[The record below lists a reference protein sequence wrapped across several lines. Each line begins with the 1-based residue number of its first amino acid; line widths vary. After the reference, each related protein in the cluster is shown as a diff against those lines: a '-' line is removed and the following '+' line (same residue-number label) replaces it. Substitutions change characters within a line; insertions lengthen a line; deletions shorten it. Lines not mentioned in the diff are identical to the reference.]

1 MLETGI
7 LLLFLAPGLAA
18 YAALYG
24 LFHNG
29 KAIAPEPPSANT
41 IEAVVVIAGMSLLV
55 HAGTAAL
62 FSANDLVCARFAGA
76 CPFRVPAPWLDPYR
90 SALDVVGGKGIGGH
104 AVTVALGGVAVQSG
118 LTYAAIR
125 LWLRRK
131 ARQDQLPPWIYGWA
145 TSLANALDNS
155 GTAVIAYVM
164 TTTEHGDKV
173 LAYGG
178 LVHDISLKPDG
189 CITRITLTDCE
200 RYLVDLGA
208 SFDDPSLSPTLSR
221 FSFMAIDAQ
230 TIRNIAFE
238 TITFDAIA

>member
-41 IEAVVVIAGMSLLV
+41 IEAVVVIAGVALLV
-55 HAGTAAL
+55 HAATAAL
-62 FSANDLVCARFAGA
+62 FSLNDLACMVVC
-76 CPFRVPAPWLDPYR
+76 PVPVPATWLDPYH
-90 SALDVVGGKGIGGH
+90 SALDVVGGKGIGGN
-104 AVTVALGGVAVQSG
+104 AVTLALIGVTAQSL

-125 LWLRRK
+125 RWLRRQAEK
-131 ARQDQLPPWIYGWA
+131 DQLPAWIYGWA

-200 RYLVDLGA
+200 RYLVDLDA

>member
-18 YAALYG
+18 YAAIYG
-24 LFHNG
+24 LFHDG

-41 IEAVVVIAGMSLLV
+41 VEAVIVIAGAALLV
-55 HAGTAAL
+55 HAATAAL
-62 FSANDLVCARFAGA
+62 FSLNGLVCAHAT
-76 CPFRVPAPWLDPYR
+76 CMVRVPAPWLDPYH
-90 SALDVVGGKGIGGH
+90 SALDVVGGKGIGGN
-104 AVTVALGGVAVQSG
+104 AVTVALLGVAGQSL
-118 LTYAAIR
+118 LTYLAIR
-125 LWLRRK
+125 GWLRSR
-131 ARQDQLPPWIYGWA
+131 ARRDRLPAWIYGWA
-145 TSLANALDNS
+145 TSLADALDNS
-155 GTAVIAYVM
+155 DTAVIAYVM
-164 TTTEHGDKV
+164 TTVEHDGKT

-200 RYLVDLGA
+200 RYLIDLDA
-208 SFDDPSLSPTLSR
+208 SLADASLSPALSR

-238 TITFDAIA
+238 TITFDVVA

>member
-18 YAALYG
+18 YAAIYG

-41 IEAVVVIAGMSLLV
+41 IEAVVVIAGVALLV
-55 HAGTAAL
+55 HAATAAL
-62 FSANDLVCARFAGA
+62 FSLNDLACSAA
-76 CPFRVPAPWLDPYR
+76 CPIQVPTPWLDPYH
-90 SALDVVGGKGIGGH
+90 SAFDVVGGKGIGGD
-104 AVTVALGGVAVQSG
+104 AVTVALLGVAGQSL

-125 LWLRRK
+125 RWLRRQ
-131 ARQDQLPPWIYGWA
+131 AERDQLPAWIYGWA